1 MEFGPI
7 EILEKKKKE
16 GGSHNDEELPCD
28 LSLFF
33 FLPSH
38 FLNIGILTIYLLPGK

>member
-33 FLPSH
+33 FC
-38 FLNIGILTIYLLPGK
+38 LLIF